1 MADYLVSRS
10 TSVDAPPERVHDLV
24 EDLRAWTQWS
34 PWEGVDPELER
45 TYSGPERGV
54 GARYAWKGNRKA
66 GAGSMEVTS
75 VQPEA
80 VGVHLE
86 FLKPFRSTSEVTFR
100 IAPATPSGG
109 PGDPGDPAT
118 SGDSATPGDSGT
130 SGGARTEVTW
140 EMRGTR
146 SGVMGVVARVVPV
159 DRLIGGDFEKG
170 LARLRAVAE
179 QPPA

>member
-10 TSVDAPPERVHDLV
+10 TAVDAPPERVHDLV

-45 TYSGPERGV
+45 RYSGPDRGV
-54 GARYAWKGNRKA
+54 GAAYAWTGNRKA

-100 IAPATPSGG
+100 IVPAG
-109 PGDPGDPAT
+109 T
-118 SGDSATPGDSGT
+118 SPTLGSSTSRGSATP
-130 SGGARTEVTW
+130 GGARTEVTW

-146 SGVMGVVARVVPV
+146 SGVAGVAARVVPI

>member
-45 TYSGPERGV
+45 TYSGPGRGV

-75 VQPEA
+75 VEPEA

-100 IAPATPSGG
+100 IVP
-109 PGDPGDPAT
+109 
-118 SGDSATPGDSGT
+118 T
-130 SGGARTEVTW
+130 SGGEGPTEVTW
-140 EMRGTR
+140 EMRGSRT
-146 SGVMGVVARVVPV
+146 GLMGVLGRVVPV